1 MSVLVSFRYK
11 AVQPN
16 GKSKQ
21 GSIYASSEADA
32 YARLRAENLSPLLI
46 RTDAA
51 QATKSRADHGYSLLR
66 RLRRKSITDQELEDL
81 FRNLAVLL
89 RAGADIR
96 TALGVL
102 GQETAGLRLVS
113 QAILG
118 GSSLDL
124 ALAPVIPKPLSHLRG
139 LIAAGEARGDIS
151 AGLDSAASVLAMR
164 RKIRQ
169 QLFEALSYP
178 AFVFVSA
185 IAALSIILL
194 VVVPAIAP
202 LLLDN
207 GQRLPIYFSFI
218 FAISQGLGYGW
229 PYLLAALLMAAIA
242 VSLGWR
248 FGGLKAWTDRWLLDG
263 PLRSI
268 ARSLVYGGYSRALG
282 ESLQSGA
289 SILDALRLCQRSLA
303 NTEARKRTDIVST
316 MIRQGR
322 TLSDAFREV
331 RGLPQTIV
339 RLCEVGEASST
350 LGPMLMRAG
359 EREETAALVKIDK
372 GSKLL
377 GPLLIIG
384 LGALIGG
391 LMAGVLTALT
401 DIGSISGA

>member
-1 MSVLVSFRYK
+1 MNTWFVEILH
-11 AVQPN
+11 
-16 GKSKQ
+16 G
-21 GSIYASSEADA
+21 
-32 YARLRAENLSPLLI
+32 AR
-46 RTDAA
+46 
-51 QATKSRADHGYSLLR
+51 GLLR
-66 RLRRKSITDQELEDL
+66 RKGMDDQTLEDL
-81 FRNLAVLL
+81 CRNLAVLL

-96 TALGVL
+96 TALGVI
-102 GQETAGLRLVS
+102 GQETAAMKGVA

-118 GSSLDL
+118 GASLDL
-124 ALAPVIPKPLSHLRG
+124 ALAPVIPRPMAHLRG
-139 LIAAGEARGDIS
+139 LIAAGEARGDIP
-151 AGLDSAASVLAMR
+151 AGLDSAANVLAMR

-194 VVVPAIAP
+194 IVVPAIAP

-207 GQRLPIYFSFI
+207 GQKLPIYFSII
-218 FAISQGLGYGW
+218 FAISQGLQAGW
-229 PYLLAALLMAAIA
+229 PYLSGGLAAAAVA
-242 VSLGWR
+242 VALGWR
-248 FGGLKAWTDRWLLDG
+248 YGGLRAWLDRWLLDG
-263 PLRSI
+263 PLRFI
-268 ARSLVYGGYSRALG
+268 VRPLMFGGYARALG

-289 SILDALRLCQRSLA
+289 GVIEALRLCQRSLA
-303 NTEARKRTDIVST
+303 NAEARQRTEVVTT

-322 TLSDAFREV
+322 SLSEAFRQV
-331 RGLPQTIV
+331 NGMPSPIV

-359 EREETAALVKIDK
+359 EREEAAALASIDK

-377 GPLLIIG
+377 GPVLIIG

-401 DIGSISGA
+401 DIGAASGA

>member
-1 MSVLVSFRYK
+1 MSALISYRYK
-11 AVQPN
+11 AVQAN
-16 GKSKQ
+16 GKSRQ
-21 GSIYASSEADA
+21 GRILASSEADA
-32 YARLRAENLSPLLI
+32 YARLRAESLSPLSI
-46 RTDAA
+46 RTEIAA
-51 QATKSRADHGYSLLR
+51 GASRVSAKSRLFD
-66 RLRRKSITDQELEDL
+66 RLRRKTITDLELEDL
-81 FRNLAVLL
+81 MRNLAVLL

-102 GQETAGLRLVS
+102 GQETGAMKAVS
-113 QAILG
+113 QAILS

-124 ALAPVIPKPLSHLRG
+124 ALAPVIPKLLTHLRG
-139 LIAAGEARGDIS
+139 LIAAGEARGDIP

-185 IAALSIILL
+185 LAALGVILL

-207 GQRLPIYFSFI
+207 GQKLPFYFSVI
-218 FAISQGLGYGW
+218 FAVSQGIGYGW
-229 PYLLAALLMAAIA
+229 PYLLAGMLITALSMI
-242 VSLGWR
+242 LGWR
-248 FGGLKAWTDRWLLDG
+248 FGGLKTWTDRWLLDG
-263 PLRSI
+263 ALGSI
-268 ARSLVYGGYSRALG
+268 AQRLIYGGYVRALG
-282 ESLQSGA
+282 ESLLSGA
-289 SILDALRLCQRSLA
+289 SIIDALRLCQRSLA
-303 NTEARKRTDIVST
+303 NHEAYKRIEIVTSV
-316 MIRQGR
+316 IRQGR
-322 TLSDAFREV
+322 TLSDAFRQV
-331 RGLPQTIV
+331 RGMPEPII

-359 EREETAALVKIDK
+359 EREEAIALSKIDK

-401 DIGSISGA
+401 DIGSVSGG

>member
-1 MSVLVSFRYK
+1 MSALSSYRYK
-11 AVQPN
+11 AVQAN
-16 GKSKQ
+16 GKSRQ
-21 GSIYASSEADA
+21 GRIVASSEADA
-32 YARLRAENLSPLLI
+32 YARLRADSLSPLSI
-46 RTDAA
+46 RSESAA
-51 QATKSRADHGYSLLR
+51 NRGHAQKTIALF
-66 RLRRKSITDQELEDL
+66 RRKGVNDQELEDL

-96 TALGVL
+96 TALSVL
-102 GQETAGLRLVS
+102 GQETEALKTVA

-124 ALAPVIPKPLSHLRG
+124 ALAPVIPQPLSHLRG
-139 LIAAGEARGDIS
+139 LIAAGEARGDIAS
-151 AGLDSAASVLAMR
+151 GLDSAANVLAMR

-207 GQRLPIYFSFI
+207 GQKLPIYFSII
-218 FAISQGLGYGW
+218 FAISQLLQNGW
-229 PYLLAALLMAAIA
+229 PYFLSALVVAAVTIG
-242 VSLGWR
+242 LGWR
-248 FGGLKAWTDRWLLDG
+248 FGGLKLWFDRWLLDG
-263 PLRSI
+263 PFGAICGR
-268 ARSLVYGGYSRALG
+268 LVFGGYARALG

-303 NTEARKRTDIVST
+303 NVEARKRTDIVST

-322 TLSDAFREV
+322 SLSDAFREV
-331 RGLPQTIV
+331 RGLPRTIT

-377 GPLLIIG
+377 GPLLIMA

-401 DIGSISGA
+401 DIGSVSGA

>member
-1 MSVLVSFRYK
+1 MSALISYRYK
-11 AVQPN
+11 AVRAN
-16 GKSKQ
+16 GKSRQ
-21 GSIYASSEADA
+21 GRILASSEADA
-32 YARLRAENLSPLLI
+32 YARLRAESLSPLSI
-46 RTDAA
+46 RTEIAA
-51 QATKSRADHGYSLLR
+51 GASRVSAKSRLFD
-66 RLRRKSITDQELEDL
+66 RLRRKAITDLELEDL
-81 FRNLAVLL
+81 MRNLAVLL

-102 GQETAGLRLVS
+102 GQETGGMKAVS
-113 QAILG
+113 QAILS

-124 ALAPVIPKPLSHLRG
+124 ALAPVIPKLLTHQRG
-139 LIAAGEARGDIS
+139 LIAAGEARGDIP

-185 IAALSIILL
+185 VAALGVILL

-207 GQRLPIYFSFI
+207 GQKLPFYFSVI
-218 FAISQGLGYGW
+218 FAVSQGIGYGW
-229 PYLLAALLMAAIA
+229 PYLLAGLFITSMAII
-242 VSLGWR
+242 LGWR
-248 FGGLKAWTDRWLLDG
+248 YVGLKTWTDRWLLDG
-263 PLRSI
+263 ALGSI
-268 ARSLVYGGYSRALG
+268 AQRLIYGGYVRALG
-282 ESLQSGA
+282 ESLLSGA
-289 SILDALRLCQRSLA
+289 SIIDALRLCQRSLA
-303 NTEARKRTDIVST
+303 NHEAYKRIEIVTSV
-316 MIRQGR
+316 IRQGR
-322 TLSDAFREV
+322 TLSDAFRQV
-331 RGLPQTIV
+331 RGMPEPII

-359 EREETAALVKIDK
+359 EREEAIALSKIDK

-401 DIGSISGA
+401 DIGSVSGG

>member
-1 MSVLVSFRYK
+1 MSALSSYRYK
-11 AVQPN
+11 AVQAN
-16 GKSKQ
+16 GKSRQ
-21 GSIYASSEADA
+21 GRIVASSEADA
-32 YARLRAENLSPLLI
+32 YARLRADSLSPLSI
-46 RTDAA
+46 RSETTTRRGHA
-51 QATKSRADHGYSLLR
+51 QKTIAIF
-66 RLRRKSITDQELEDL
+66 RRKDVNDQELEEL

-89 RAGADIR
+89 YAGADIR
-96 TALGVL
+96 TALSVL
-102 GQETAGLRLVS
+102 GQETEALKTVA

-124 ALAPVIPKPLSHLRG
+124 ALAPVIPQPLAHLRG
-139 LIAAGEARGDIS
+139 LIAAGEARGDIPS
-151 AGLDSAASVLAMR
+151 GLDSAANVLAMR

-185 IAALSIILL
+185 VAALSIILL

-207 GQRLPIYFSFI
+207 GQKLPIYFSII
-218 FAISQGLGYGW
+218 FAISQLLQNGW
-229 PYLLAALLMAAIA
+229 PYLLAALVVAAAAIR
-242 VSLGWR
+242 LGWR
-248 FGGLKAWTDRWLLDG
+248 FGGLRSWLDRWLLDG
-263 PLRSI
+263 PFGFIS
-268 ARSLVYGGYSRALG
+268 ARLVFGGYARALG

-303 NTEARKRTDIVST
+303 NSEARKRTDIVST

-331 RGLPQTIV
+331 RGLPRTIV

-372 GSKLL
+372 GAKLL

-401 DIGSISGA
+401 DIGSVSGA